1 MPKLLDQMRER
12 LRALHY
18 SIRTEDAYVAWV
30 KRFILYHGKR
40 HPLAMGE
47 AEVADF
53 LTSLAVAGHLA
64 ASTQNQAFS
73 ALLFLYKVVL
83 DRPLSAIEDVVRAKK
98 PDRLPVVF
106 TRDEVRAVI
115 GRLEGTKWLA
125 ASLLYGSG
133 LRLMECL
140 RLRVKDID
148 FGQNH
153 IVVRDGKGQKDRV
166 TVLPTTLA
174 EPLRRQIDRITA
186 IHQRDRQEGFGRVY
200 LPFALAKKY
209 PNAERQAGWQY
220 LFPSGRR
227 AEDPRSGVVRRHH
240 LAETALQKSV
250 RTAVRDAGIVKPGT
264 CHTFRHSFA
273 THLLEN
279 GSDVRTVQVL
289 LGHAD
294 VSTTMI
300 YTHVLQ
306 SGPMG
311 VRSPAD
317 VL

>member
-1 MPKLLDQMRER
+1 MPELLDQMRER

-30 KRFILYHGKR
+30 KRFLLHHGKR

-148 FGQNH
+148 FGQDH

-174 EPLRRQIDRITA
+174 EPLRRQIERITA

-264 CHTFRHSFA
+264 CHTFRKAPAYYTTFR
-273 THLLEN
+273 
-279 GSDVRTVQVL
+279 RTAYFQGNSCCPGV
-289 LGHAD
+289 GFRGWRPAWTA
-294 VSTTMI
+294 ST
-300 YTHVLQ
+300 
-306 SGPMG
+306 
-311 VRSPAD
+311 AA
-317 VL
+317 